1 MQLRPLAV
9 IKLTSQNASLR
20 SHDRPEAGIFKILGS
35 CKLAVGSC
43 KLSVGSCK
51 LSVGSCKL
59 SVGSYKLSVGSCKLA
74 VGCCKLSVGS
84 CKLAVG
90 SCKLSP
96 LAPQKL
102 TGQNASLR
110 SEGRQSLTPL
120 SDGGRADRRTLC
132 RYLVMFG
139 LTEIVTLSFT
149 KPISPTLLQ
158 NPQHWCIR
166 LVQFQPQL
174 LLIQREAAPL

>member
-9 IKLTSQNASLR
+9 IKLTGQNASLR
-20 SHDRPEAGIFKILGS
+20 SHDRPEAGIFKIRGS
-35 CKLAVGSC
+35 CKLSVGSC

-59 SVGSYKLSVGSCKLA
+59 SVGSCKLSVGSCKLS
-74 VGCCKLSVGS
+74 VGSCKLSVGSCKLSVGSCKLSVGS

-110 SEGRQSLTPL
+110 SEGRQSLTPY
-120 SDGGRADRRTLC
+120 C
-132 RYLVMFG
+132 YLVMFG
-139 LTEIVTLSFT
+139 LTE
-149 KPISPTLLQ
+149 K
-158 NPQHWCIR
+158 
-166 LVQFQPQL
+166 
-174 LLIQREAAPL
+174 